1 MNDNASAERA
11 IFELVRLERFARDQ
25 GDWRRLVDSY
35 WQDATIT
42 VTWFKGGPADFAEE
56 SRKLYERGG
65 RGKHT
70 IDPIWARV
78 NGGRGLVESVG
89 QILIRMPIAGIEC
102 DITSWCRFY
111 SRVRLGPRGWRLQTF
126 DGIYVKDRLDPV
138 LLNQSKLE
146 LDWALLA
153 RLRPSY
159 RFLSYLAHTQ
169 PGHTTDQRLPGDDR
183 PDLVRTFY
191 SDAEDWLL
199 AA

>member
-25 GDWRRLVDSY
+25 GDWPRLVDSY

-70 IDPIWARV
+70 IDPIWARI
-78 NGGRGLVESVG
+78 NGGRGLVESAG

-153 RLRPSY
+153 PAAPLVPISELPSSY
-159 RFLSYLAHTQ
+159 TAWPHNRSRFA
-169 PGHTTDQRLPGDDR
+169 R
-183 PDLVRTFY
+183 
-191 SDAEDWLL
+191 
-199 AA
+199 

>member
-1 MNDNASAERA
+1 
-11 IFELVRLERFARDQ
+11 
-25 GDWRRLVDSY
+25 
-35 WQDATIT
+35 
-42 VTWFKGGPADFAEE
+42 
-56 SRKLYERGG
+56 
-65 RGKHT
+65 
-70 IDPIWARV
+70 
-78 NGGRGLVESVG
+78 
-89 QILIRMPIAGIEC
+89 MPIAGIEC

-169 PGHTTDQRLPGDDR
+169 PGHTTDQGLPGDDR
-183 PDLVRTFY
+183 PDLVRAFY
-191 SDAEDWLL
+191 DDAEDWLL